1 MIRPHLLII
10 GPLVGKNPGFNPTLG
25 EILAGLLA
33 DSGYPVSAASS
44 VRNRY
49 LRFGHIL
56 YSILAKSKQFEL
68 SIIQVYGRNSFIVE
82 DAASWLCT
90 VLGMKVILHLHGG
103 SLPEFFERHP
113 AWSHRVLNR
122 AKAIVVP
129 SAYLAGALSKLG
141 YSSTIIPNPL
151 NLSDYPYRMR
161 KRVRPRILW
170 MRAFHENYNPEMAI
184 RVLTRLEELIPDA
197 ELVMAGQDKGSLPKM
212 RKLAQELGI
221 GKRVFFPGVMDK
233 DAKQLESNKS
243 DIFINTSRI
252 DNTPVSILE
261 AFAFG
266 MPVVSTN
273 VGGISVFLKDRE
285 NAILVDSNSI
295 EEMVQAILEI
305 IRDPQIASHLSQNGR
320 ILAEAS
326 DWNRLEKSWS
336 NILNS
341 L

>member
-1 MIRPHLLII
+1 
-10 GPLVGKNPGFNPTLG
+10 
-25 EILAGLLA
+25 
-33 DSGYPVSAASS
+33 
-44 VRNRY
+44 
-49 LRFGHIL
+49 
-56 YSILAKSKQFEL
+56 
-68 SIIQVYGRNSFIVE
+68 
-82 DAASWLCT
+82 
-90 VLGMKVILHLHGG
+90 
-103 SLPEFFERHP
+103 
-113 AWSHRVLNR
+113 
-122 AKAIVVP
+122 
-129 SAYLAGALSKLG
+129 
-141 YSSTIIPNPL
+141 L

-184 RVLTRLEELIPDA
+184 RVLARLEELVPDA
-197 ELVMAGQDKGSLPKM
+197 ELVMAGQDKGLLPKM

-221 GKRVFFPGVMDK
+221 GKRIFFPGVMDK

-252 DNTPVSILE
+252 DNAPVSILE

-295 EEMVQAILEI
+295 EDMVQAILEI